1 MDTLEPV
8 TSYYC
13 WGRSHGRPAGARTC
27 ETAMNAHPQE
37 AVVHDLAAPAAATN
51 RVNGVGMTR

>member
-8 TSYYC
+8 TSYNC
-13 WGRSHGRPAGARTC
+13 LGRSHGRPAGARTC
-27 ETAMNAHPQE
+27 ETALNDPQE